1 MRFRLVARAK
11 NKQKYLYQYLFCPWN
26 NFLSQISHGKIANA
40 VRFSF
45 GREWRKQMSKRSF
58 SLKKAKTSKNAVFA
72 TGRDGGTRTHGLTV
86 PNRARYQLR
95 YISKF
100 FTLRIVQPFYDLCQ
114 LYFYLFQYLFLL
126 NKKYSDYSFPPYK
139 ED

>member
-1 MRFRLVARAK
+1 MSIRIL
-11 NKQKYLYQYLFCPWN
+11 N
-26 NFLSQISHGKIANA
+26 NFHWSKSLISAVIKTHLRISFLAIESPQIANA
-40 VRFSF
+40 VRF
-45 GREWRKQMSKRSF
+45 RLKWRKQMLTRSF

-126 NKKYSDYSFPPYK
+126 NKEHSENFHPHYR

>member
-100 FTLRIVQPFYDLCQ
+100 FYLKDNSTILRFVSAIFLPFPISVSL
-114 LYFYLFQYLFLL
+114 
-126 NKKYSDYSFPPYK
+126 K
-139 ED
+139 

>member
-11 NKQKYLYQYLFCPWN
+11 NKQKYLNQYLFYPWN

-58 SLKKAKTSKNAVFA
+58 SLKKAKTSKNARA
-72 TGRDGGTRTHGLTV
+72 HG
-86 PNRARYQLR
+86 
-95 YISKF
+95 
-100 FTLRIVQPFYDLCQ
+100 
-114 LYFYLFQYLFLL
+114 
-126 NKKYSDYSFPPYK
+126 
-139 ED
+139 